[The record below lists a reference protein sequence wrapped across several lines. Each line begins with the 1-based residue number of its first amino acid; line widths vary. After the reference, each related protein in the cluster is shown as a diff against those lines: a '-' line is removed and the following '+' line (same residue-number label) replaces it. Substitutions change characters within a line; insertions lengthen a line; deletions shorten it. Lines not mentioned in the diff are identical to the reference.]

1 VRVRTLRQAAALLA
15 RATNHD
21 GLLTL
26 AGTLGFD
33 GAALLLDADTRGN
46 LGIADTAGEVRLMRG
61 RGALRALLVLAP
73 AGEALRPLLAQ
84 LASSLN
90 RRTSHV
96 LWTVIAASGGADE
109 AGVACFTAEQRPPRL
124 AALFVRP
131 SQVVASDA
139 ETLCALEAASDG
151 DDLLVH
157 TRWCELLGRAALSR
171 RFYRTLEQRIAAL
184 AGSLPRMPENERAEL
199 ALLCASRLLFL
210 SFLQAKGW
218 LDGDRA
224 FLAGRFDACMASG
237 GRFHERVLQPL
248 FFGTLN
254 TPLRKRA
261 ATARAFGAVPF
272 LNGGLF
278 GRTPLERRHAGAR
291 FSDEALGELFA
302 QLLGA
307 YRFTAREEQ
316 AQWSEVAIDPEMLG
330 RAFESLMASRER
342 RVSGAFYTPQPLV
355 AQVADHALVAAL
367 SSEALGASCVEGA
380 LRGDT
385 LPAPAAL
392 LLRERLRTLTVL
404 DPACGSGAF
413 LVYLLERLTQLHV
426 AAGDARG
433 VASIRREVLT
443 HAIHGV
449 DINPTAVWLCELRL
463 WVSVVIESDETR
475 MSAVPPLP
483 NLDCNVRVGDTLAG
497 EAFDEP
503 AALVGPPLVLARM
516 HERYVR
522 ASGARK
528 ATLRRAL
535 AREEARRAIATIDFQ
550 LVRIAAQ
557 RKERLL
563 ARRSPDLFGER
574 DRDAGQSAEER
585 RELRARAAALRRE
598 RHRIAD
604 GGALPFSFTSHFAH
618 VHARGGFGLVAGN
631 PPWVRLHNI
640 PPASREALRGR
651 YAVFSDAAWEP
662 SPGAT
667 RGHGFAAQVDLAAL
681 FVERSIAL
689 AAAGGAVALLLPA
702 KLWRS
707 LSGGG
712 LRRLVA
718 ARTDIR
724 RLEDWTDA
732 PCAFDA
738 AVYPSVLVAS
748 RRAGTVS
755 RLPARVD
762 ARSARADVDARA
774 DVEASYVV
782 RRRTLNVEWRAPS
795 CAAWLDPDD
804 AASPWLVLPNEVRSA
819 LDRLRERGLPLVTG
833 RLGRALL
840 GVKCGCNEAFL
851 VNHTGGDSVL
861 AAVECQGRRG
871 SLERELLRPLLRGE
885 SLQAWRVPPSS
896 RAIVW
901 THAQSGPPLGA
912 LPPAAAR
919 WLAPWRRR
927 LRARSDL
934 RGTGSWWMLFRTE
947 SADCARTRVVW
958 SDFGRAPR
966 AAILPAGDPTVPLN
980 SCYVLPCE
988 DPLDAL
994 AFAALLNSPLAA
1006 AFLNAIAEPARGGWH
1021 RYLAWT
1027 VELLPVPREWARA
1040 RRILAPLAERA
1051 LLGQPP
1057 TESELL
1063 AAACRAY
1070 RLGGEDVA
1078 PLVAWCR

>member
-1 VRVRTLRQAAALLA
+1 MRTLRQAAALLV
-15 RATNHD
+15 RATTPD

-26 AGTLGFD
+26 AGALGFD
-33 GAALLLDADTRGN
+33 GAALQLDPETRQN
-46 LGIADTAGEVRLMRG
+46 LGVPDSAGDVRLMRG
-61 RGALRALLVLAP
+61 RGALRALLVHAP
-73 AGEALRPLLAQ
+73 PGTALRPLLAS
-84 LASSLN
+84 LAVSLS

-96 LWTVIAASGGADE
+96 LWTVLAATVGADE
-109 AGVACFTAEQRPPRL
+109 AGIACWAGERRTPRL

-139 ETLCALEAASDG
+139 ETLCALGAASEG

-171 RFYRTLEQRIAAL
+171 RFYRTLEQRVAAL
-184 AGSLPRMPENERAEL
+184 AGSLPRMPEPDRAEL
-199 ALLCASRLLFL
+199 ALLCTSRLLFL

-224 FLAGRFDACMASG
+224 FLASRFDACMASG
-237 GRFHERVLQPL
+237 GRFDERVLKPL

-254 TPLRKRA
+254 TPLGKRA
-261 ATARAFGAVPF
+261 PAARAFGAVPY

-278 GRTPLERRHAGAR
+278 GRTPLERRHGSAR

-330 RAFESLMASRER
+330 RAFESLMAARER
-342 RVSGAFYTPQPLV
+342 QVSGAFYTPQPLV
-355 AQVADHALVAAL
+355 AQMADHALVAAL
-367 SSEALGASCVEGA
+367 SAGDPGAECVERA
-380 LRGDT
+380 LRGD
-385 LPAPAAL
+385 AL
-392 LLRERLRTLTVL
+392 STQMARRLRARLQELTVL

-413 LVYLLERLTQLHV
+413 LVYLLERIAQLHV
-426 AAGDARG
+426 ASGDVRG
-433 VASIRREVLT
+433 VAAIRREVLT
-443 HAIHGV
+443 RTIHGV

-463 WVSVVIESDETR
+463 WLSVVIDSDETQ

-483 NLDCNVRVGDTLAG
+483 NLDCNIRVGDTLAG
-497 EAFDEP
+497 EAFDDAP
-503 AALVGPPLVLARM
+503 ALVGPPIMLARM
-516 HERYVR
+516 RERYAR

-535 AREEARRAIATIDFQ
+535 AREEARRTIATIDFN
-550 LVRIAAQ
+550 LVRIASQ

-574 DRDAGQSAEER
+574 DAGAEQSAQER
-585 RELRARAAALRRE
+585 RELRNRAAALRRE
-598 RHRIAD
+598 RRRIAD

-618 VHARGGFGLVAGN
+618 VHAQGGFGLVVGN

-640 PPASREALRGR
+640 PLAARDALKSR

-662 SPGAT
+662 ASSSP
-667 RGHGFAAQVDLAAL
+667 RGRGVAAQVDLAAL

-689 AAAGGAVALLLPA
+689 AVAGGAIALLLPA

-712 LRRLVA
+712 LRRLVST
-718 ARTDIR
+718 RTEIR

-738 AVYPSVLVAS
+738 AVYPSALIAT
-748 RRAGTVS
+748 RRDAATTRV
-755 RLPARVD
+755 PAAAD
-762 ARSARADVDARA
+762 SHEARPDGESVYA
-774 DVEASYVV
+774 V
-782 RRRTLNVEWRAPS
+782 RRRTLHVEWRATPGS
-795 CAAWLDPDD
+795 TRLDAHD
-804 AASPWLVLPNEVRSA
+804 AASPWLVLPSEVRA
-819 LDRLRERGLPLVTG
+819 AFDRLRERGHPLAAG

-851 VNHTGGDSVL
+851 VNHTGGDRVL

-901 THAQSGPPLGA
+901 THADTGGPLGA

-958 SDFGRAPR
+958 SDFGRTPR
-966 AAILPAGDPTVPLN
+966 AAILAAGDPTVPLN
-980 SCYVLPCE
+980 SCYVLPFD
-988 DPLDAL
+988 DPVDAL

-1006 AFLNAIAEPARGGWH
+1006 AFLNAVAEPARGGWH

-1027 VELLPVPREWARA
+1027 VELLPIPREWARA

-1057 TESELL
+1057 AEGELL

-1070 RLGGEDVA
+1070 HLAHDDIA

>member
-1 VRVRTLRQAAALLA
+1 VRTLRQAAALLA
-15 RATNHD
+15 RAATND
-21 GLLTL
+21 GLLNL
-26 AGTLGFD
+26 AGALGFD
-33 GAALLLDADTRGN
+33 GAALVLDTDTRGN
-46 LGIADTAGEVRLMRG
+46 LGVPDCAGEVRLMRG

-73 AGEALRPLLAQ
+73 PGIALRPLLAQ
-84 LASSLN
+84 LASSLS

-96 LWTVIAASGGADE
+96 LWSVIAASANGDE
-109 AGVACFTAEQRPPRL
+109 AGIACWTAEQRSPRL
-124 AALFVRP
+124 AALVVRP
-131 SQVVASDA
+131 SEVVASDA
-139 ETLCALEAASDG
+139 ETLCALEAASEG

-184 AGSLPRMPENERAEL
+184 AGSLPRMPEPDRAEL

-218 LDGDRA
+218 LDGDRG
-224 FLAGRFDACMASG
+224 FLANHFDACMATG
-237 GRFHERVLQPL
+237 GRFHQRVLQPL

-254 TPLRKRA
+254 TPLRNRA
-261 ATARAFGAVPF
+261 TAARAFGAVPF

-278 GRTPLERRHAGAR
+278 GRTPLERRHPKAR

-330 RAFESLMASRER
+330 RAFESLMAARER

-367 SSEALGASCVEGA
+367 DGGELSARRLESA
-380 LRGDT
+380 LRGET
-385 LPAPAAL
+385 LPPPAARL
-392 LLRERLRTLTVL
+392 LGERLHALTVL

-413 LVYLLERLTQLHV
+413 LVYLLERLTHLHV
-426 AAGDARG
+426 AAGDTRG
-433 VASIRREVLT
+433 VAAIRREVLT
-443 HAIHGV
+443 RAIHGV
-449 DINPTAVWLCELRL
+449 DVNPTAVWLCELRL
-463 WVSVVIESDETR
+463 WLSVVIESDESR

-497 EAFDEP
+497 DAFDDP
-503 AALVGPPLVLARM
+503 PALVGPPLALARM
-516 HERYVR
+516 RERYVR

-535 AREEARRAIATIDFQ
+535 AREESKRAVATIDFQ
-550 LVRIAAQ
+550 LLRIASE
-557 RKERLL
+557 RRERLL

-574 DRDAGQSAEER
+574 DRGPEHSAPAR
-585 RELRARAAALRRE
+585 RELRERAAALRRE
-598 RHRIAD
+598 RRRIAD
-604 GGALPFSFTSHFAH
+604 GGALPFSFTTHFAH
-618 VHARGGFGLVAGN
+618 VHARGGFGLVVGN

-640 PPASREALRGR
+640 PAAARDTLRSRFT
-651 YAVFSDAAWEP
+651 VFSDAAWEP
-662 SPGAT
+662 VAGEPRT
-667 RGHGFAAQVDLAAL
+667 RAFAAQVDLSAL

-689 AAAGGAVALLLPA
+689 ASEGGAVALLLPA

-712 LRRLVA
+712 LRRLVSMS
-718 ARTDIR
+718 TDVR

-738 AVYPSVLVAS
+738 AVYPSVLVAT
-748 RRAGTVS
+748 RRPGEMTRVQPGVADRPVDGGT
-755 RLPARVD
+755 
-762 ARSARADVDARA
+762 RAAYA
-774 DVEASYVV
+774 V
-782 RRRTLNVEWRAPS
+782 RRRTLNVEWCGSPQS
-795 CAAWLDPDD
+795 TQLDPGD
-804 AASPWLVLPNEVRSA
+804 AASPWLVLPNEVRA
-819 LDRLRERGLPLVTG
+819 AFDTLRERGHPLAVS
-833 RLGRALL
+833 RFGRALL

-851 VNHTGGDSVL
+851 VTRTGGDQVL
-861 AAVECQGRRG
+861 AAVEWQGRRG

-901 THAQSGPPLGA
+901 THSESGSPLGA

-919 WLAPWRRR
+919 WHAPWRRR

-980 SCYVLPCE
+980 TCYVLPCA
-988 DPLDAL
+988 DPVDAL
-994 AFAALLNSPLAA
+994 ALAALLNSPLAA
-1006 AFLNAIAEPARGGWH
+1006 AFLNAVAEPARGGWH

-1040 RRILAPLAERA
+1040 RTILAPLAERA

-1057 TESELL
+1057 TANELL
-1063 AAACRAY
+1063 VAACRAY
-1070 RLGGEDVA
+1070 RLRHEDVA
-1078 PLVAWCR
+1078 PLVAWCG

>member
-1 VRVRTLRQAAALLA
+1 VRTLRQAAALLA
-15 RATNHD
+15 RATTND
-21 GLLTL
+21 GLLSL
-26 AGTLGFD
+26 ASVLGFD
-33 GAALLLDADTRGN
+33 GAALVLDADIRAN
-46 LGIADTAGEVRLMRG
+46 LGVPDLAGEVRLVRG

-73 AGEALRPLLAQ
+73 RDTALRPLLTQ
-84 LASSLN
+84 LASSLS
-90 RRTSHV
+90 RRTSRV
-96 LWTVIAASGGADE
+96 MWSVIAASGNGDE
-109 AGVACFTAEQRPPRL
+109 AAIACWTSEQRSPRL

-131 SQVVASDA
+131 SEVVASDA
-139 ETLCALEAASDG
+139 ETVCALEAASEG

-184 AGSLPRMPENERAEL
+184 AGSLPRMPEPDRAEL

-218 LDGDRA
+218 LDGDRG
-224 FLAGRFDACMASG
+224 FLTSRFDECMATG
-237 GRFHERVLQPL
+237 GRFHERVLQSL

-254 TPLRKRA
+254 TPMRKRA
-261 ATARAFGAVPF
+261 AAARAFGAVPF

-278 GRTPLERRHAGAR
+278 GRTPLERRHPKAR
-291 FSDEALGELFA
+291 FSDEALGELFS

-330 RAFESLMASRER
+330 RAFESLMAARER

-367 SSEALGASCVEGA
+367 ASGDLSAAWVESA

-385 LPAPAAL
+385 LPAPAARL
-392 LLRERLRTLTVL
+392 LGQRLRALTVL

-413 LVYLLERLTQLHV
+413 LVHLLERLTLLHV
-426 AAGDARG
+426 AGGDVRG
-433 VASIRREVLT
+433 VAAIRREVLT
-443 HAIHGV
+443 RAIHGV
-449 DINPTAVWLCELRL
+449 DVNPTAVWLCELRL
-463 WVSVVIESDETR
+463 WLSVVIESDETR

-497 EAFDEP
+497 DAFDDP
-503 AALVGPPLVLARM
+503 PALVGPPLALAGLR
-516 HERYVR
+516 ERYVR

-535 AREEARRAIATIDFQ
+535 AREETKRALATIDFQ
-550 LVRIAAQ
+550 LLRIAAQ
-557 RKERLL
+557 RSERIL

-574 DRDAGQSAEER
+574 DRGLEQAAPER
-585 RELRARAAALRRE
+585 RELRERAAALRRE
-598 RHRIAD
+598 HRRIAD
-604 GGALPFSFTSHFAH
+604 GGALPFSFTAHFAH
-618 VHARGGFGLVAGN
+618 VHARGGFRLVIGN

-640 PPASREALRGR
+640 PAAARDALRSR
-651 YAVFSDAAWEP
+651 FSVFSGAAWESP
-662 SPGAT
+662 SGES
-667 RGHGFAAQVDLAAL
+667 RGHGFAAQVDLSAL
-681 FVERSIAL
+681 FAERSIAL
-689 AAAGGAVALLLPA
+689 AGDDGAVALLMPA

-718 ARTDIR
+718 TRTDVR

-738 AVYPSVLVAS
+738 AVYPSVLVVT
-748 RRAGTVS
+748 RRGAVTREQSEG
-755 RLPARVD
+755 AD
-762 ARSARADVDARA
+762 RSLNGETR
-774 DVEASYVV
+774 ASYAV
-782 RRRTLNVEWRAPS
+782 RRRTLNVEW
-795 CAAWLDPDD
+795 CASPRSTQLDPNDV
-804 AASPWLVLPNEVRSA
+804 ASPWLVLPNEVRA
-819 LDRLRERGLPLVTG
+819 AFDTLRERGHSLAAS
-833 RLGRALL
+833 RFGRALL

-851 VNHTGGDSVL
+851 VNQTGGDRVL

-885 SLQAWRVPPSS
+885 SLQAWRVPSSS

-901 THAQSGPPLGA
+901 THSESGRPLGA

-958 SDFGRAPR
+958 SDFGRVPR

-980 SCYVLPCE
+980 TCYVLPCA
-988 DPLDAL
+988 DPIDAL
-994 AFAALLNSPLAA
+994 ALAALLNGPLAA
-1006 AFLNAIAEPARGGWH
+1006 AFLNAVAEPARGGWH

-1027 VELLPVPREWARA
+1027 VELLPIPREWARA
-1040 RRILAPLAERA
+1040 RSILAPLAERA

-1057 TESELL
+1057 TETELL
-1063 AAACRAY
+1063 VAACRAY
-1070 RLGGEDVA
+1070 RLRHEDIA
-1078 PLVAWCR
+1078 PLVAWCS

>member
-15 RATNHD
+15 RANTND
-21 GLLTL
+21 GLLAL
-26 AGTLGFD
+26 ARALGFD
-33 GAALLLDADTRGN
+33 GAAIPLDADTRAS
-46 LGIADTAGEVRLMRG
+46 LGIPPSAGDVRLMRG
-61 RGALRALLVLAP
+61 SGALRALVVLAP
-73 AGEALRPLLAQ
+73 PNAPLRPSLAE
-84 LASSLN
+84 LATSLA
-90 RRTSHV
+90 RRTAHV
-96 LWTVIAASGGADE
+96 LWMLVAGSADGEE
-109 AGVACFTAEQRPPRL
+109 AGIACWTGEQRPPRL
-124 AALFVRP
+124 AALLVRP

-139 ETLCALEAASDG
+139 ETLCALEAAGVG

-171 RFYRTLEQRIAAL
+171 RFYRTLEQRTAGL
-184 AGSLPRMPENERAEL
+184 AGSLPRMPEPDRAEL
-199 ALLCASRLLFL
+199 ALLYASRLLFL

-224 FLAGRFDACMASG
+224 FLATRFDACMAQG
-237 GRFHERVLQPL
+237 GGFHARVLEPL

-254 TPLRKRA
+254 TPARRRA
-261 ATARAFGAVPF
+261 AAARAFGEVPF

-278 GRTPLERRHAGAR
+278 GRTPLERRHAKAR

-316 AQWSEVAIDPEMLG
+316 ALWSEVAIDPEMLG
-330 RAFESLMASRER
+330 RAFESLMAARER
-342 RVSGAFYTPQPLV
+342 RVSGAFYTPYALV

-367 SSEALGASCVEGA
+367 ASDSLDAACVERA
-380 LRGDT
+380 LRGQPLADD
-385 LPAPAAL
+385 AGR
-392 LLRERLRTLTVL
+392 LLRERMRSLTVL

-413 LVYLLERLTQLHV
+413 LVYLLERLTQLHAV
-426 AAGDARG
+426 AGDTRG
-433 VASIRREVLT
+433 VAAIRREVLT
-443 HAIHGV
+443 RAIHGV
-449 DINPTAVWLCELRL
+449 DVNPTAVWLCELRL
-463 WVSVVIESDETR
+463 WLSVVIESDETR

-497 EAFDEP
+497 DAFDEP
-503 AALVGPPLVLARM
+503 VALVGPPAVLARLR
-516 HERYVR
+516 ERYVR

-528 ATLRRAL
+528 VTLRRAL
-535 AREEARRAIATIDFQ
+535 SREETRRALATIDFQ
-550 LVRIAAQ
+550 LLRISSQ
-557 RKERLL
+557 RREWVL

-574 DRDAGQSAEER
+574 DRGTQQSAEDR
-585 RELRARAAALRRE
+585 RELRDRAAALRRE
-598 RHRIAD
+598 RRRIAD

-618 VHARGGFGLVAGN
+618 VHAPGGFGLVIGN

-640 PPASREALRGR
+640 APAARDALRSR
-651 YAVFSDAAWEP
+651 YRVFSDAAWEP
-662 SPGAT
+662 ASDSA
-667 RGHGFAAQVDLAAL
+667 RGRGFAPQVDLAAL

-689 AAAGGAVALLLPA
+689 TAAGGAIALLLPA

-712 LRRLVA
+712 VRRLIA
-718 ARTDIR
+718 ARTHPR

-738 AVYPSVLVAS
+738 AVYPSVLIATRPPGS
-748 RRAGTVS
+748 
-755 RLPARVD
+755 
-762 ARSARADVDARA
+762 SARGSAPAAEHVAETDYA
-774 DVEASYVV
+774 V
-782 RRRTLNVEWRAPS
+782 RRRTLNVGWRAVPRS
-795 CAAWLDPDD
+795 TLLDPDD
-804 AASPWLVLPNEVRSA
+804 PASPWLILPNEVRA
-819 LDRLRERGLPLVTG
+819 VFDELRARGQPLAAG
-833 RLGRALL
+833 RFGHALL
-840 GVKCGCNEAFL
+840 GVKCGCNDAFL
-851 VNHTGGDSVL
+851 VNDAGGDGVM
-861 AAVECQGRRG
+861 AAVECQGRHG
-871 SLERELLRPLLRGE
+871 TLERELLRPLLRGD
-885 SLQAWRVPPSS
+885 SVQSWRVPPSS

-901 THAQSGPPLGA
+901 THSDSGTPLGT

-947 SADCARTRVVW
+947 SADHTRTRVVW
-958 SDFGRAPR
+958 NDFGRSPR

-980 SCYVLPCE
+980 SCYVLPCD
-988 DPLDAL
+988 DPVDAF
-994 AFAALLNSPLAA
+994 AIAALLNSPLAA

-1051 LLGQPP
+1051 LLGKPP
-1057 TESELL
+1057 TGSELL
-1063 AAACRAY
+1063 AAACHAY
-1070 RLGGEDVA
+1070 RLTGEDVA
-1078 PLVAWCR
+1078 PLVAWCG

>member
-1 VRVRTLRQAAALLA
+1 MRVRTLRQAAALLA
-15 RATNHD
+15 RAASND

-26 AGTLGFD
+26 AGALGFD
-33 GAALLLDADTRGN
+33 GAALALDAGTRAN
-46 LGIADTAGEVRLMRG
+46 LGIPDTAGEVRLMRG

-73 AGEALRPLLAQ
+73 QDVGLRALLAQ
-84 LASSLN
+84 LAASLA

-96 LWTVIAASGGADE
+96 LWTVIAASEGNDE
-109 AGVACFTAEQRPPRL
+109 AGVACWTADQRPPRL
-124 AALFVRP
+124 AALLVHP
-131 SQVVASDA
+131 MHVVASDA

-184 AGSLPRMPENERAEL
+184 AGSLPRMPEPDRAEL

-218 LDGDRA
+218 LNGDRA
-224 FLAGRFDACMASG
+224 FLANWFDLCMLAG
-237 GRFHERVLQPL
+237 GCFHERVLQPL
-248 FFGTLN
+248 FLGTLN
-254 TPLRKRA
+254 TPPRKRA
-261 ATARAFGAVPF
+261 ARARAFGAVPF

-278 GRTPLERRHAGAR
+278 GRTPLERRHATAR

-302 QLLGA
+302 QLLAA

-316 AQWSEVAIDPEMLG
+316 AEWSEVAIDPEMLG
-330 RAFESLMASRER
+330 RAFESLMATRER

-367 SSEALGASCVEGA
+367 SSPSLSVECVEGA
-380 LRGDT
+380 LRGDPVPPGIAPT
-385 LPAPAAL
+385 LL
-392 LLRERLRTLTVL
+392 ERLRTLAVL

-426 AAGDARG
+426 AAGDMRG
-433 VASIRREVLT
+433 VAAIRREVLT
-443 HAIHGV
+443 RTIHGV

-463 WVSVVIESDETR
+463 WLSVVIESDETR

-483 NLDCNVRVGDTLAG
+483 NLDANVRIGDTLAG

-503 AALVGPPLVLARM
+503 AALVGPPAALARLR
-516 HERYVR
+516 ERYVR
-522 ASGARK
+522 SSGARK
-528 ATLRRAL
+528 TTLRRAL
-535 AREEARRAIATIDFQ
+535 AREEARRALAAIDFH
-550 LVRIAAQ
+550 LLRIDTQ
-557 RKERLL
+557 RRERLL
-563 ARRSPDLFGER
+563 ARRSPNLFGER
-574 DRDAGQSAEER
+574 DGGAEFSAQSR
-585 RELRARAAALRRE
+585 RELRDRAAALRRE
-598 RHRIAD
+598 RRRIAD
-604 GGALPFSFTSHFAH
+604 GGALPFSFTSHFSH
-618 VHARGGFGLVAGN
+618 VHARGGFGLVVGN

-640 PPASREALRGR
+640 PPAARDNLRAR
-651 YAVFSDAAWEP
+651 YRVFSSAAWEP
-662 SPGAT
+662 SPGAV
-667 RGHGFAAQVDLAAL
+667 RGRGFAAQVDLAAL

-689 AAAGGAVALLLPA
+689 AADGGAIALLLPA

-712 LRRLVA
+712 VRQLVA
-718 ARTDIR
+718 AHTVPR
-724 RLEDWTDA
+724 RVEDWTDA

-738 AVYPSVLVAS
+738 AVYPSVLIVTRVS
-748 RRAGTVS
+748 SS
-755 RLPARVD
+755 RLQGTPAGECP
-762 ARSARADVDARA
+762 AM
-774 DVEASYVV
+774 EAAYAV
-782 RRRTLNVEWRAPS
+782 RRRTLDVEWRATPS
-795 CAAWLDPDD
+795 SVLLDGDEP
-804 AASPWLVLPNEVRSA
+804 ASPWLILPNEVRA
-819 LDRLRERGLPLVTG
+819 AFELLRERGRPLAAS

-851 VNHTGGDSVL
+851 VNDTGGDRVL

-901 THAQSGPPLGA
+901 THADSGSPLGV
-912 LPPAAAR
+912 LPPSAAR

-927 LRARSDL
+927 LRARTDL
-934 RGTGSWWMLFRTE
+934 RGSGSWWMLFRTE

-966 AAILPAGDPTVPLN
+966 AAILAAGDPTVPLN
-980 SCYVLPCE
+980 SCYVLPCA
-988 DPLDAL
+988 DPVDAL
-994 AFAALLNSPLAA
+994 ALAALLNSPLAA

-1040 RRILAPLAERA
+1040 RSILAPLAERA

-1063 AAACRAY
+1063 SAACRAY
-1070 RLGGEDVA
+1070 RLKHDDVA

>member
-1 VRVRTLRQAAALLA
+1 MRVRTLRQAAALLA
-15 RATNHD
+15 RANTND
-21 GLLTL
+21 GLLEL
-26 AGTLGFD
+26 AGALGFD
-33 GAALLLDADTRGN
+33 GAAIPIDTDTRAN
-46 LGIADTAGEVRLMRG
+46 LGIVPSAGDVRLMRG
-61 RGALRALLVLAP
+61 SGALRALLVLAP
-73 AGEALRPLLAQ
+73 PGAPLRPALAE
-84 LASSLN
+84 LASSLA
-90 RRTSHV
+90 RRTAHV
-96 LWTVIAASGGADE
+96 LWTLIAASADGEE
-109 AGVACFTAEQRPPRL
+109 AGIASWTGEQRPPRL

-139 ETLCALEAASDG
+139 ETLCSLEAASVG

-184 AGSLPRMPENERAEL
+184 AGSLPRMPEPDRAEL

-224 FLAGRFDACMASG
+224 FLANRFDACMAKG
-237 GRFHERVLQPL
+237 GGFHAHVLEPL

-254 TPLRKRA
+254 TPPRRRA
-261 ATARAFGAVPF
+261 AAARAFGEVPF

-278 GRTPLERRHAGAR
+278 GRTPLERRHARAR

-302 QLLGA
+302 QVLGA

-316 AQWSEVAIDPEMLG
+316 ALWSEVAIDPEMLG
-330 RAFESLMASRER
+330 HAFESLMAARER
-342 RVSGAFYTPQPLV
+342 RVSGAFYTPYALV

-367 SSEALGASCVEGA
+367 ASESLDAACVEAA
-380 LRGDT
+380 LRGD
-385 LPAPAAL
+385 PVPDDVGR
-392 LLRERLRTLTVL
+392 LLRERVRSLTVL

-426 AAGDARG
+426 AAGEARG
-433 VASIRREVLT
+433 VAATRREVLT
-443 HAIHGV
+443 RVIHGV

-463 WVSVVIESDETR
+463 WLSVVIESDETR

-497 EAFDEP
+497 DAFDEP
-503 AALVGPPLVLARM
+503 PALVGPPAVLARLR
-516 HERYVR
+516 ERYVR

-528 ATLRRAL
+528 VTLRRAL
-535 AREEARRAIATIDFQ
+535 SREETRRALATIDFELLRITSQ
-550 LVRIAAQ
+550 RREWVR
-557 RKERLL
+557 

-574 DRDAGQSAEER
+574 DRDSAQSAHAR
-585 RELRARAAALRRE
+585 RELRNRAAALRRE
-598 RHRIAD
+598 RRRIAD

-618 VHARGGFGLVAGN
+618 VHAQGGFGLVIGN

-640 PPASREALRGR
+640 APAARDTLRSRYR
-651 YAVFSDAAWEP
+651 VFADAAWEP
-662 SPGAT
+662 ASDVT
-667 RGHGFAAQVDLAAL
+667 RGRGFAPQVDLAAL

-689 AAAGGAVALLLPA
+689 TVCGGAIALLLPA

-712 LRRLVA
+712 VRRLIA
-718 ARTDIR
+718 ARTHLR

-738 AVYPSVLVAS
+738 AVYPSVLIA
-748 RRAGTVS
+748 T
-755 RLPARVD
+755 RLAFH
-762 ARSARADVDARA
+762 ARSARGAIENALPETDYA
-774 DVEASYVV
+774 V
-782 RRRTLNVEWRAPS
+782 RRRTLNVGWRAE
-795 CAAWLDPDD
+795 ARRTLLDPGDP
-804 AASPWLVLPNEVRSA
+804 ASPWLILPNEVRIA
-819 LDRLRERGLPLVTG
+819 FDELRARGQPLATG
-833 RLGRALL
+833 RFGRALL

-851 VNHTGGDSVL
+851 VNDTGGDYVM

-871 SLERELLRPLLRGE
+871 TLERELLRPLLRGE
-885 SLQAWRVPPSS
+885 SVQSWRVPPSS

-901 THAQSGPPLGA
+901 THAGSGTPLGA

-947 SADCARTRVVW
+947 SADHTRARVVW
-958 SDFGRAPR
+958 NDFGRSPR

-980 SCYVLPCE
+980 SCYVLPCD
-988 DPLDAL
+988 DPVDAL
-994 AFAALLNSPLAA
+994 ALATLLNGPLAA

-1027 VELLPVPREWARA
+1027 VELLPVPREWVRA

-1057 TESELL
+1057 TDSELL
-1063 AAACRAY
+1063 AAACHAY
-1070 RLGGEDVA
+1070 RLKHEDVA